1 MIRPY
6 LSSPALP
13 RVLAPLLLLSLAAA
27 QTAVVTEQR
36 VRQTVGWL
44 ADDARGGRDTPS
56 AGLEAAADW
65 IAERF
70 AAAKLHQVV
79 EESWFHRYTL
89 PGLAL
94 DSDQVEVTLMVR
106 VAAAGEGADGKPP
119 ADAAVREEKVVLRA
133 GEAVRL
139 WRAGEAVLGSDE
151 PCTVA
156 DAGDPALERMLM
168 ARSARTPTFLLVDDD
183 HPLWHA
189 AAGRHQLLTGRR
201 AAARPIFL
209 VQRKALPTAALAAAK
224 DPKKKQQWT
233 ATWATPGVEKVE
245 LPLRNVVALLP
256 GSDRRDEYVVVSGH
270 YDHVGV
276 GVPVDG
282 DAVRNGADD
291 NATGAAA
298 VILLAEALAQ
308 AGTPLR
314 RSVLFVCF
322 SAEEK
327 GLLGSRAFVEAPPV
341 PLASI
346 VANLNLE
353 MLGRPEPGKE
363 GKAWV
368 TGAGYSDFATIVAPA
383 MARAG
388 VGTIE
393 FGMANQLFRASDNL
407 PFAERGIVAHSIS
420 AGSLHQDYHQPGDQ
434 VEKLDIPHMTKVVL
448 ALREAVVDLANRD
461 ERPAWNEAGQKVVEQ
476 LQRPSRGR

>member
-1 MIRPY
+1 MTRSTLLP
-6 LSSPALP
+6 PASL
-13 RVLAPLLLLSLAAA
+13 RVLAPLLLVSFAAA
-27 QTAVVTEQR
+27 QTAVITEQR

-70 AAAKLHQVV
+70 AAAKLHQIH
-79 EESWFHRYTL
+79 EDSWFHRYTL
-89 PGLAL
+89 PGLSL
-94 DSDQVEVTLMVR
+94 DSDQVEVTLAVR
-106 VAAAGEGADGKPP
+106 VATPAPAGEGKPP
-119 ADAAVREEKVVLRA
+119 AEASERIEKVVLRA
-133 GEAVRL
+133 GEDVRL

-168 ARSARTPTFLLVDDD
+168 ARSARTPTFLLVDAD
-183 HPLWHA
+183 HPLWPL
-189 AAGRHQLLTGRR
+189 AAGRHQLLGGRR

-209 VQRKALPTAALAAAK
+209 VQRKALPAAALAAAK
-224 DPKKKQQWT
+224 DQKKQWT
-233 ATWATPGVEKVE
+233 TTWATPGVEKLD

-270 YDHVGV
+270 YDHVGI

-308 AGTPLR
+308 AGVPLR

-327 GLLGSRAFVEAPPV
+327 GLLGSRAFVANPPV
-341 PLASI
+341 PLERI
-346 VANLNLE
+346 VANVNLE

-368 TGAGYSDFATIVAPA
+368 TGAGYSDFAAIVAPA
-383 MARAG
+383 LARAG

-434 VEKLDIPHMTKVVL
+434 LEKLDIPHMTKVVA

-461 ERPAWNEAGQKVVEQ
+461 ERPAWSEAGRKVVEQ
-476 LQRPSRGR
+476 LQSPTRGR